1 LNETTR
7 LHHAARRRGGAAAA
21 WPLAVRAQQGG
32 RMRRI
37 GVLMPLSAD
46 DPIAQAR
53 NAAFLQGL
61 QQLGWT
67 VGQNVHIEYRWSGGN
82 DEVTR
87 RQAAELATPPPE
99 VILASGSAAAGPL
112 LQVTHPRLAKSAGTN

>member
-1 LNETTR
+1 MGFD
-7 LHHAARRRGGAAAA
+7 AAPFCGSDAAQRGVPTGAAAIG
-21 WPLAVRAQQGG
+21 LDGRAKCAH
-32 RMRRI
+32 R
-37 GVLMPLSAD
+37 VPVA
-46 DPIAQAR
+46 
-53 NAAFLQGL
+53 
-61 QQLGWT
+61 
-67 VGQNVHIEYRWSGGN
+67 GGN

>member
-1 LNETTR
+1 MT
-7 LHHAARRRGGAAAA
+7 AAALD
-21 WPLAVRAQQGG
+21 LAG
-32 RMRRI
+32 
-37 GVLMPLSAD
+37 
-46 DPIAQAR
+46 IAYVDRGQ
-53 NAAFLQGL
+53 LQGL